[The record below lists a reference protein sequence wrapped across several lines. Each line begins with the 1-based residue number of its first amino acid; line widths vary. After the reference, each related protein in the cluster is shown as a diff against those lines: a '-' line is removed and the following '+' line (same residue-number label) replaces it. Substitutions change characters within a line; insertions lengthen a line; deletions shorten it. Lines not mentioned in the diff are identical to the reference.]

1 MLWRRKGEFHDL
13 EQRLRS
19 RGPEPSERLM
29 RSVSDGVKPSPRR
42 AFTSG
47 RLSLAAALTLSL
59 VIGLALLGGF
69 SHSASA
75 ARDVANFFQTGSF
88 SKPPAQSKA
97 AVPVSTSLKSSATD
111 QYEEKVTICHRTHPT
126 DLGNTLQL
134 PPSGAANHLKN
145 HQYDYAGPCHS

>member
-13 EQRLRS
+13 ECRLRS
-19 RGPEPSERLM
+19 RGPEPSEKLM
-29 RSVSDGVKPSPRR
+29 RSVSHGIEPGHRKE
-42 AFTSG
+42 FTAR

-59 VIGLALLGGF
+59 VIALALLGGF

-88 SKPPAQSKA
+88 SKPPAQSSVTA
-97 AVPVSTSLKSSATD
+97 TVSTSLKSSAND

-134 PPSGAANHLKN
+134 APSGAANHLQN
-145 HQYDYAGPCHS
+145 HQYDYAGPCHA